1 MIIELIGIILFAV
14 SLYMNY
20 ANIVLWNPVYS
31 FLVQESFS
39 ALGASIITRTIIHRR
54 SRRRKK

>member
-1 MIIELIGIILFAV
+1 MLIELVGIIMFAA

-31 FLVQESFS
+31 FLVQESI
-39 ALGASIITRTIIHRR
+39 GAIGVAIITRRILHRKR
-54 SRRRKK
+54 GRKR